1 MGGRGGD
8 TLGGVVARL
17 HPLGGDQLG
26 LGLHHH
32 RGEGGGAHLH
42 VLDVVLLGADRL
54 GDVVALVVVLDDDAA
69 RGLLLVAVR
78 GEGGDAHLARRLHV
92 VQLTRAL
99 VRVAPH
105 HPGPAHAGGDLAGV
119 AAAGLVAVLLLLVMY
134 EGCDLGLVL
143 APGQAGQQGAD
154 YESPWREHGC

>member
-1 MGGRGGD
+1 MVAVGGRGGD
-8 TLGGVVARL
+8 TLGRVVARL

-78 GEGGDAHLARRLHV
+78 GEGGHTHLAPRLHV

-105 HPGPAHAGGDLAGV
+105 HPGPAHAGGHLAGV
-119 AAAGLVAVLLLLVMY
+119 AAAGLLAVLLLLVMMY

-143 APGQAGQQGAD
+143 APGQAGQ
-154 YESPWREHGC
+154 